1 MNLLDITS
9 KQSFNS
15 LLEKNPGSVLI
26 ILPDFMRTED
36 FRNVTKNTLDQ
47 IAQAERAL
55 LDFPVT
61 KIPIYFSYETA
72 ELEQI
77 QTELKDLSDMSGASA
92 VLYAG
97 SAVLHQFSVT
107 QKQPEVLKV
116 VFSLQI

>member
-1 MNLLDITS
+1 MSLLDITS

-26 ILPDFMRTED
+26 ILPDFMKTED
-36 FRNVTKNTLDQ
+36 FRNVTKETLDQ
-47 IAQAERAL
+47 IAEAERAL

-61 KIPIYFSYETA
+61 QIPIYFSYETA
-72 ELEQI
+72 ELKQI
-77 QTELKDLSDMSGASA
+77 QTEIKDLSDMSGASA

-116 VFSLQI
+116 VFRCDF